1 MKDQIWKWIK
11 RYAVTIWLVAAV
23 IGLVAA
29 GTYAAYVNCDIVERV
44 VSLGKENRTYFSSN
58 YLFLM
63 DKIETD
69 YTTRRLSGTPV
80 KEGDTVTGYNFTVQ
94 VCNYLYGNEELV
106 NPKKIDYQLKASWKG
121 DKIPDNVTGIK
132 VNNESF
138 DTGGTLSLNQA
149 TLPANQATK
158 QEYTFFV
165 PAALKDTAQLEIV
178 VEPTDASSYS
188 ATNQQK
194 LAAVITLAE
203 QTPNHTWTGHFIDD
217 PTYQNQVSDY
227 EGFNYEISGS
237 GKGTVTLTW
246 DSKLTISPWFVGDV
260 KGSDP
265 TLTDGKYT
273 CTFAVDSD
281 TTSAYQLQFDRADNE
296 AFDALS
302 WDDLETW
309 VTVTFTAE

>member
-29 GTYAAYVNCDIVERV
+29 GTYAAYVNFDIVKRV

-58 YLFLM
+58 YLYLM
-63 DKIETD
+63 DKNETD

-121 DKIPDNVTGIK
+121 GKIPENVKDITVTQGSTTA
-132 VNNESF
+132 SF
-138 DTGGTLSLNQA
+138 LAEEGKLTLSG

-246 DSKLTISPWFVGDV
+246 DSKLTISPWFKD
-260 KGSDP
+260 DADA
-265 TLTDGKYT
+265 TLNNTT
-273 CTFAVDSD
+273 CTFDVDSNK
-281 TTSAYQLQFDRADNE
+281 TSAYQLQFYRADNE